1 MSYFPFFIDLEGK
14 QCLVVGGGEVA
25 CRKVQ
30 ALLPFGV
37 HIRMKA
43 REYCEALQ
51 ALGKQE
57 VYQDRLK
64 LAYGTFDQEDL
75 QEVFFVIAATDNAE
89 LNRKIS
95 VECQNRGILV
105 NAVDQK
111 ELCSFYFPSLVK
123 KEDLVVGISS
133 GGNSPVLTK
142 KIRKKV
148 EKELPDY
155 YAPLNRQLGSIREC
169 VLENISTE
177 SARKKCFEEMIALG
191 EKEKRELTRI
201 ELENI
206 LKKFFDKNNKLQR
219 KQNGD
224 CYD

>member
-14 QCLVVGGGEVA
+14 KCLVVGGGEVA
-25 CRKVQ
+25 CRKVA

-37 HIRMKA
+37 HICMKA
-43 REYCEALQ
+43 QDYCEELQ
-51 ALGKQE
+51 VLEKRKAYEG
-57 VYQDRLK
+57 RLK
-64 LAYGTFDQEDL
+64 LIYGTFDKEDL
-75 QEVFFVIAATDNAE
+75 KDVFFVIAATDNAE
-89 LNRKIS
+89 LNREIS

-133 GGNSPVLTK
+133 GGNSPGLAK

-148 EKELPDY
+148 EAEIPDY
-155 YAPLNRQLGSIREC
+155 YAPINRQLGSVREQ

-177 SARKKCFEEMIALG
+177 SARKKCFEEIIALG
-191 EKEKRELTRI
+191 EREKRELTQV

-206 LKKFFDKNNKLQR
+206 FKKFFDNNS
-219 KQNGD
+219 
-224 CYD
+224 